1 MGTIKILPETT
12 KNPITLMGKRA
23 GVCWGADITDKDKN
37 YKRGMDCIKSNHGRV
52 MEFPR
57 VDIVISGYSARTL
70 REWYTHIGCLP
81 SRLQSSTRYINY
93 NDFNYVTP
101 PSIKNN
107 DEAWCLYAKAI
118 RQIKESCSMLS
129 ELGIPKEDSAMLL
142 PLGMSTEVVDSRNLR
157 NYIDMSHN
165 RECSRTYWEF
175 RKMFK
180 NICDELSAYSDEWK
194 WIVDNEFMPKCE
206 LFGYCTEKKSCGR
219 KPKKEV

>member
-194 WIVDNEFMPKCE
+194 WIVDNLFHAKCDE
-206 LFGYCTEKKSCGR
+206 VGYCTESKSCGR
-219 KPKKEV
+219 KPKKEN

>member
-194 WIVDNEFMPKCE
+194 WIVNNEFMPKCE